1 MMAEIPL
8 VEKLRG
14 ITLQGKPATED
25 FCGAV
30 LGVLSQISQRKV
42 DGATPRVEAALK
54 AVLEAA
60 KATSELSL
68 QWLSDFLST
77 YKSSL
82 IHGEMTALQKALLH
96 CFKSACLEQGA
107 ITMKEFQQKL

>member
-1 MMAEIPL
+1 MADVPL
-8 VEKLRG
+8 MEKLRG

-30 LGVLSQISQRKV
+30 LGVLSQISQRKF

-54 AVLEAA
+54 AVLEAT
-60 KATSELSL
+60 KTTSELSL
-68 QWLSDFLST
+68 QWLSDFLSAYT
-77 YKSSL
+77 ASL
-82 IHGEMTALQKALLH
+82 IQGEMAALQRALLH
-96 CFKSACLEQGA
+96 CFRSACLEQGA

>member
-1 MMAEIPL
+1 MTDIPL
-8 VEKLRG
+8 MDKLRS

-30 LGVLSQISQRKV
+30 LTVLSQISQRKV

-54 AVLEAA
+54 ALLEAG
-60 KATSELSL
+60 KATPDVSMK
-68 QWLSDFLST
+68 WMSDFLT
-77 YKSSL
+77 PYMSSL
-82 IHGEMTALQKALLH
+82 IDSEMAALKRAMLH